1 MKKGMALVVYSLS
14 RLARFNDPVLT
25 AKGKLA
31 EVLNGLLG
39 RELGDA
45 EVNSRYYF
53 DQKTDL
59 VNLHSFNLPR
69 GIRV

>member
-14 RLARFNDPVLT
+14 RLTRSTDPVLA

-39 RELGDA
+39 RELGGA
-45 EVNSRYYF
+45 EVNSGYDA
-53 DQKTDL
+53 DQK
-59 VNLHSFNLPR
+59 NRSC
-69 GIRV
+69 